1 MGTERKSIAVDMDG
15 VIADTAEQFLNWYE
29 MKHGVRIPKEQLQGV
44 SELEALPNQAARIF
58 VFEAGFFR
66 GVPVM
71 EGAKEA
77 VQELM
82 KYFEVYIVSAAMEFP
97 QSLAEKYE
105 WLREHFPFVH
115 WKNII
120 FCGDK
125 SIINTDYM
133 IDDHVK
139 NLDVCKG
146 RPFLFTAA
154 HNIRID
160 RHTRVNNWQEAITL
174 LKKEIEP
181 GSRGKIKPIE

>member
-1 MGTERKSIAVDMDG
+1 MNSKRKSIAIDMDG
-15 VIADTAEQFLNWYE
+15 VIANTAEQFLNWYE
-29 MKHGVRIPKEQLQGV
+29 MKHGVRIPREKLQGV
-44 SELEALPNQAARIF
+44 SELDALPNQAARKY
-58 VFEAGFFR
+58 VFEHGFFR

-71 EGAKEA
+71 EGAIDA

-82 KYFEVYIVSAAMEFP
+82 KYFDVYIVSAAMEFP

-105 WLREHFPFVH
+105 WLKEYFPFIH

-154 HNIRID
+154 HNIAID
-160 RHTRVNNWQEAITL
+160 RHTRVNNWKEVIEL
-174 LKKEIEP
+174 LKAEIDQ
-181 GSRGKIKPIE
+181 